1 LATGAGAGLTAF
13 ASAAFDP
20 PAFGVG
26 VFATTVT
33 FAPLPGALTSGR
45 APVRFAAGLTATVC
59 DVDFTLGGDL
69 GAGALRE
76 VLPARAGG
84 FALPDAFLAGFLVG
98 LATGKTPTP
107 FVVAGDT
114 FVPARVWVLST

>member
-1 LATGAGAGLTAF
+1 
-13 ASAAFDP
+13 
-20 PAFGVG
+20 
-26 VFATTVT
+26 
-33 FAPLPGALTSGR
+33 
-45 APVRFAAGLTATVC
+45 LTATVC
-59 DVDFTLGGDL
+59 DVGFTLGGDF

-84 FALPDAFLAGFLVG
+84 FALPDAFLAGFFVG

>member
-1 LATGAGAGLTAF
+1 LAAGA
-13 ASAAFDP
+13 
-20 PAFGVG
+20 
-26 VFATTVT
+26 FATTVT

-45 APVRFAAGLTATVC
+45 APVRRAAGLTAIVC
-59 DVDFTLGGDL
+59 DVDFTFGGDL

-76 VLPARAGG
+76 ALPARAGG
-84 FALPDAFLAGFLVG
+84 FAFPDAFLAGFLVG

-114 FVPARVWVLST
+114 FVSRAGLGSFDLKDPHLYT